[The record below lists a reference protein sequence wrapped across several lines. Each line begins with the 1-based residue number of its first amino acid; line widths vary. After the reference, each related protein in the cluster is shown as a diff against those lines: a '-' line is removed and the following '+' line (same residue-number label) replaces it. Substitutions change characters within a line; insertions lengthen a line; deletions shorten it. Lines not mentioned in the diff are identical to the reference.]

1 MMKNIVTGFLLIISS
16 VAFGQS
22 DNPYV
27 YDEPEMSTM
36 ADGDNPA
43 GPGDPKL
50 VPIDDYIPAL
60 LMVAIIFTFAYA
72 KRKNITAE

>member
-1 MMKNIVTGFLLIISS
+1 MKKIVIMFLLMTFS

-27 YDEPEMSTM
+27 YDEPEEMSTL

-43 GPGDPKL
+43 SPGDPKL
-50 VPIDDYIPAL
+50 APIDDYIPVL
-60 LMVAIIFTFAYA
+60 LIVAIVFTFAYA
-72 KRKNITAE
+72 KRKNAVAE

>member
-1 MMKNIVTGFLLIISS
+1 MKKIVIIFLLIISGI
-16 VAFGQS
+16 AFGQS

-27 YDEPEMSTM
+27 YEEPEMSTM

-60 LMVAIIFTFAYA
+60 LIIAIIFTFAYA

>member
-1 MMKNIVTGFLLIISS
+1 MKNIVTGFLLIISS

-36 ADGDNPA
+36 ADGDSPA
-43 GPGDPKL
+43 GPGDPGS
-50 VPIDDYIPAL
+50 VPIDDYVPAL
-60 LMVAIIFTFAYA
+60 LAVALIFTFVYA